1 MKTLSWTIKCLL
13 PGFVFFFAVA
23 TCRAGSIELT
33 PVRLDLSAAAKVAV
47 LTVRNTGDEDTVMQV
62 TLNKW
67 TLDGQRYVYE
77 PSQELIVTP
86 VTFQLAP
93 GKKQIIRIGLRSN
106 PPADKE
112 DAFRLLV
119 EEVPPPPSADVTQT
133 RLVVRHDLP
142 VFIAPAV
149 KARPAIDV
157 SIGCEDDGTKLRLTN
172 IGNVHQKLRDVVL
185 EDVATN
191 QELAHLDTFD
201 YLLPAAQRAWNLRQ
215 VAPNFNGKSLL
226 VTMHTEQ
233 DSFTSNVT
241 NTCR

>member
-119 EEVPPPPSADVTQT
+119 EEVPPPPSADVT
-133 RLVVRHDLP
+133 
-142 VFIAPAV
+142 
-149 KARPAIDV
+149 
-157 SIGCEDDGTKLRLTN
+157 
-172 IGNVHQKLRDVVL
+172 
-185 EDVATN
+185 TN